1 MEVLKDTKIITA
13 RQVPPEHM
21 FGFEALQLAESFP
34 GVAAYTEDRWRVY
47 PVLEDPI
54 IDRAIEIIEEYEQVS
69 HYWIYDVAED
79 SDAGIMQDIGVS
91 AAEVSPAILIPILD
105 RITNAVDRP
114 HEWPA
119 GIAEVAAA
127 LTGRPYDWYNIHG
140 AVQGDY
146 GYAIVDTSAYTR
158 EDIRTLEAYVFGLYS
173 EYEILESG
181 YVHITTAWDVQDV
194 RADIA
199 GELGVPAENIVIQ
212 RFSGYTQIP
221 TWEDVAHV

>member
-13 RQVPPEHM
+13 RQVPPEYM

-54 IDRAIEIIEEYEQVS
+54 IDRAIEIIEEYQQVS
-69 HYWIYDVAED
+69 GYWIYDVSED

-91 AAEVSPAILIPILD
+91 AAEVSPAILIPILE
-105 RITNAVDRP
+105 RITNTVDRP

-127 LTGRPYDWYNIHG
+127 VTGRLYSRYTLPG
-140 AVQGDY
+140 ASQSDY
-146 GYAIVDTSAYTR
+146 GYAIVDTDAYTR
-158 EDIRTLEAYVFGLYS
+158 EDIRTLEAYIFGLYS
-173 EYEILESG
+173 EYEILEAD
-181 YVHITTAWDVQDV
+181 YIHITTAWDLQDV

-199 GELGVPAENIVIQ
+199 GEIGVPAESIVIQ
-212 RFSGYTQIP
+212 RFSGYTQTP
-221 TWEDVAHV
+221 TWEVVHV